1 MTIVMTMFF
10 ITIVTIIINP
20 FVFEAPD
27 RPILF
32 WILELNK
39 TRGIQRAHYPL
50 INQGIPLP
58 IGGLMFMFKMHS
70 LIKWY
75 WALWATFQGL

>member
-1 MTIVMTMFF
+1 MTINMTMFIITI
-10 ITIVTIIINP
+10 ITIVINP

-32 WILELNK
+32 WILEPKNTGHPESPIHL
-39 TRGIQRAHYPL
+39 
-50 INQGIPLP
+50 NQGIPLP
-58 IGGLMFMFKMHS
+58 IGGLMFMFKMYS